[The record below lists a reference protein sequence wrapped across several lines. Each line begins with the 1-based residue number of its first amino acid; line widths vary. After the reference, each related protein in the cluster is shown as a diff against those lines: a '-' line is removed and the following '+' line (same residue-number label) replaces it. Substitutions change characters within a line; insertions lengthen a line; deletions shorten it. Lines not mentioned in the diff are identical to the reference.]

1 MRIPVTAMLAAALLA
16 ACAAA
21 APAQTYPTR
30 EMRVVVGLPAG
41 SGGDVVARYY
51 ADRLSQLAG
60 KPVIVE
66 NKPGMILSIGADAV
80 AKAPP
85 DGYSILITSVTSS
98 HAANLF
104 MFKKLPYDPIKDFT
118 PVATLQRSYFIL
130 MVREQAP
137 WKTVAELTEAM
148 KAKGN
153 KASYG
158 YGSPPALASAELYKA
173 RAGLQAVGVP
183 YRTSMASLPEMF
195 SGELDFQFID
205 ATQGTPLLQTGKV
218 RALAVTSSRRIPGVD
233 LPTMAEAA
241 NIPEFDIAPTWG
253 VFLPAGAP
261 PTIVTRLESWFD
273 QITKLEAT
281 AQFLSRTH
289 AAPFPGGAKA
299 LADFLPRE
307 IKRWEELA
315 RLAKIEPQ

>member
-1 MRIPVTAMLAAALLA
+1 MWLFQAAMVAAALLA
-16 ACAAA
+16 SAL
-21 APAQTYPTR
+21 PVTAQTYPAR

-41 SGGDVVARYY
+41 SGGDVVARFY
-51 ADRLSQLAG
+51 ADKLAQLSG

-80 AKAPP
+80 AKSPP
-85 DGYSILITSVTSS
+85 DGYTILITSVTSS

-104 MFKKLPYDPIKDFT
+104 NFRKLPYDPIKDFA

-130 MVREQAP
+130 MVRQEAP
-137 WKTVAELTEAM
+137 WKTVAELTSAM
-148 KAKGN
+148 KDKGD

-173 RAGLQAVGVP
+173 RAGLRAVGVP
-183 YRTSMASLPEMF
+183 YRTSMASLPEML

-205 ATQGTPLLQTGKV
+205 ATQGTPLLAGGKV
-218 RALAVTSSRRIPGVD
+218 RGLAVTSGQRVSG
-233 LPTMAEAA
+233 LAMPTMAEAA

-261 PTIVTRLESWFD
+261 APIVARLESWFAE
-273 QITKLEAT
+273 IMKMEAT
-281 AQFLSRTH
+281 RQFLASTH
-289 AAPFPGGAKA
+289 GAPFPGGAKE
-299 LADFLPRE
+299 LADFIPQE

-315 RLAKIEPQ
+315 RLANIQPQ